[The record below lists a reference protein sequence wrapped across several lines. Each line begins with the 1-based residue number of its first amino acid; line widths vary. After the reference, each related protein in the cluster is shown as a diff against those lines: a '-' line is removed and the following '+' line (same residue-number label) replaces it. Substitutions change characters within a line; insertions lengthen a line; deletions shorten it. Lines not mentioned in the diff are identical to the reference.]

1 MVQIKGKTVV
11 GSISPE
17 VRVEGSSW
25 VVVLRMV
32 AACAVARD
40 ATMPRMH
47 KHFITF
53 IYEGSETREKYRN
66 KKKITD
72 S

>member
-1 MVQIKGKTVV
+1 MVQIKGKTVI
-11 GSISPE
+11 GAISPE
-17 VRVEGSSW
+17 VRVEGSSL

-40 ATMPRMH
+40 ASMPRMH

-53 IYEGSETREKYRN
+53 IYRGLNTEKYRN

>member
-1 MVQIKGKTVV
+1 MVQIKGKNVI
-11 GSISPE
+11 GAISP
-17 VRVEGSSW
+17 GSSL

-40 ATMPRMH
+40 ASMPRMH

-53 IYEGSETREKYRN
+53 IYRGLNTEKYRN